1 MVTIGELYTNVKAIL
16 QKADIEDY
24 TFEAQCIMEQ
34 VFMAKLPRVL
44 LESGSPVPESTI
56 KKVQEM
62 LDKRSTGFPL
72 QYILG
77 EWEFYGLTFK
87 VGEGVLIP
95 RPDTETIIDTVLE
108 KYKEKISGTPVIADL
123 CSGSGCI
130 AVTLKKQIPDSKVTA
145 VEFSDDALKYLE
157 INAGLNNA
165 DINIVKADVLKSETA
180 ENFSGLDFLVSNP
193 PYLTAD
199 EMDSLQ
205 KEVLFEPDFA
215 LRGGSDGLDYYREI
229 TALWKNSI
237 KTGGV
242 ILYEIGMGQE
252 KDVEKILL
260 ENGFSDIIESRDGAG
275 IIRIISAIKT
285 QEV

>member
-24 TFEAQCIMEQ
+24 MFEAQCIMEQ
-34 VFMAKLPRVL
+34 NFSAKLPRIL
-44 LESGSPVPESTI
+44 LESGSPVPENTI

-62 LDKRSTGFPL
+62 LDKRLTGFPL

-130 AVTLKKQIPDSKVTA
+130 AITLRKQIPDSKVTA
-145 VEFSDDALKYLE
+145 VEFSDDALKYLK
-157 INAGLNNA
+157 INAELNNA
-165 DINIVKADVLKSETA
+165 DINIVKADVLDEKTA
-180 ENFSGLDFLVSNP
+180 GNFSSLDFLVSNP

-205 KEVLFEPDFA
+205 KEVTFEPDFA
-215 LRGGSDGLDYYREI
+215 LRGGSDGLDYYRKI
-229 TALWKNSI
+229 TSLWKKTI
-237 KTGGV
+237 KIGGV

-252 KDVEKILL
+252 NEVEKILL
-260 ENGFSDIIESRDGAG
+260 ENGFSDITESRDGAG
-275 IIRIISAIKT
+275 IIRIISATKI
-285 QEV
+285 